1 MPSKHTRTAALRK
14 AAARLPLEVRQVPP
28 PARIPAPGWG
38 QVLQRCVWRVFNERL
53 LGEAAA
59 VAFYALLA
67 VFPALAS
74 LVLLSGTMIDP
85 VMAAERLQSFAGSLP
100 AGASEMVG
108 EVLGRTA
115 THGGGQLGLGT
126 GLAAAAL
133 WSATAAAA
141 QLFGALNVIYREQE
155 SRSLVRVT
163 STALLVALGTVA
175 FIALALGGVLAL
187 PVMLGSQAGTDGATN
202 WLLHLLRWPALLVVV
217 SIALAHVYRHGPS
230 RACPPWE
237 WVSWGGAVAAF
248 GWLLCSVVVSWYVQG
263 IGSYNW
269 LYGSAG
275 AVLGFMLWAWVS
287 SAAVL
292 ISAVINAELE
302 HGATLG
308 AEPAQLH
315 R

>member
-1 MPSKHTRTAALRK
+1 MPR
-14 AAARLPLEVRQVPP
+14 
-28 PARIPAPGWG
+28 
-38 QVLQRCVWRVFNERL
+38 RCVRRVVDERL

-67 VFPALAS
+67 IFPALAS

-85 VMAAERLQSFAGSLP
+85 VVAAEHLRSFAGSLP
-100 AGASEMVG
+100 AGASEVVG
-108 EVLGRTA
+108 EVLGHTA
-115 THGGGQLGLGT
+115 THGGGRLGLGV

-141 QLFGALNVIYREQE
+141 QLFGALNLIYRVRE
-155 SRSLVRVT
+155 SRSLVRT
-163 STALLVALGTVA
+163 TGTALLVALGAVA
-175 FIALALGGVLAL
+175 FVALALGGVLAL
-187 PVMLGSQAGTDGATN
+187 PLALGGEARADGAAG
-202 WLLHLLRWPALLVVV
+202 WLIRLLRWPALLVMV
-217 SIALAHVYRHGPS
+217 SVALAHVYRHGPN

-248 GWLLCSVVVSWYVQG
+248 GWLLCSAVVSWYVRD
-263 IGSYNW
+263 IGGYDW

-292 ISAVINAELE
+292 TGAVINAELE
-302 HGATLG
+302 HQATLG
-308 AEPAQLH
+308 AEHAQPH

>member
-1 MPSKHTRTAALRK
+1 MLTLM
-14 AAARLPLEVRQVPP
+14 
-28 PARIPAPGWG
+28 RIPKANWVR
-38 QVLQRCVWRVFNERL
+38 VLRRCVRRVFEERL

-67 VFPALAS
+67 IFPALAS
-74 LVLLSGTMIDP
+74 LVLLSGTMVDP
-85 VMAAERLQSFAGSLP
+85 VVAAERLQSFAGSLP

-115 THGGGQLGLGT
+115 THGGGQLGLGA

-141 QLFGALNVIYREQE
+141 QLFGALNLIYRVREG
-155 SRSLVRVT
+155 RSTVRM
-163 STALLVALGTVA
+163 LGTAFLVSLGAVA

-187 PVMLGSQAGTDGATN
+187 PVVLGNQAGVDGCTN
-202 WLLHLLRWPALLVVV
+202 WLLHVLRWPALLVVV
-217 SIALAHVYRHGPS
+217 SIALAYVYRHGPS
-230 RACPPWE
+230 RASPPWK

-248 GWLLCSVVVSWYVQG
+248 GWLLCSVAVSWYVQG
-263 IGSYNW
+263 IGGYDW

-287 SAAVL
+287 SAAIL
-292 ISAVINAELE
+292 IGAVINAELE
-302 HGATLG
+302 HEATLG
-308 AEPAQLH
+308 SEQTQLH